1 MIKKAK
7 TRDKLQFGDFQ
18 TPPHLAKEVC
28 SLLSRLGIKP
38 ASIIEPNC
46 GTGSFVVATMEFFP
60 DAKKILAFDINETC
74 VKKSQD
80 AVRKAGRHT
89 TDVQITRA
97 DFFRVDWDTIT
108 HSLQQPLLIL
118 GNPPWV
124 TNSVLGTIKSS
135 NLPVKSN
142 FEQRRGIDA
151 ITGKSNF
158 DISEWMLSREIEW
171 ITGRQAVLAMLC
183 KTTVARKVLRRA
195 WKKGLHFNNADVYLI
210 DAQKHFGVAV
220 DAGLLVVTGS
230 PKDKTCDCRVH
241 RSLPG
246 QEVSS
251 LFGYRQ
257 NTLVANL
264 SLFEQHKNLWGLDG
278 YKWRSGIKHD
288 CAKVL
293 ELIPENSRYRNTL
306 GQHVLLE
313 PDYLYPMLK
322 SSDLA
327 RPGQPK
333 PIRWMLVTQHHI
345 GEDTSLIRRISPKTW
360 DYLTRHEDYFARR
373 ASTVYRN
380 RSRFAIFGVGDYSF
394 ADWKVGISGL
404 YKKLDFKVVGP
415 YMNKPVVLDDTCY
428 FIACISQSEAYT
440 LAELLN
446 SDVARE
452 FLSAFIFWDEK
463 RPITLSILKRL
474 SIRALA
480 KKLHMENRLKEY
492 LTHRQS
498 HHNQMLLWK

>member
-1 MIKKAK
+1 
-7 TRDKLQFGDFQ
+7 
-18 TPPHLAKEVC
+18 
-28 SLLSRLGIKP
+28 
-38 ASIIEPNC
+38 
-46 GTGSFVVATMEFFP
+46 
-60 DAKKILAFDINETC
+60 

-80 AVRKAGRHT
+80 AVRKAGTHT
-89 TDVQITRA
+89 TNVQITRD
-97 DFFRVDWDTIT
+97 DFFKVDWDTIT
-108 HSLQQPLLIL
+108 PSLHEPLLIL

-124 TNSVLGTIKSS
+124 TNSMLGTIKSS
-135 NLPVKSN
+135 NLPTKSN
-142 FEQRRGIDA
+142 FDDRRGIDA

-171 ITGRQAVLAMLC
+171 IAGRQAVLAMLC

-220 DAGLLVVTGS
+220 NACLLVVTGS

-241 RSLPG
+241 PSLSRQDASG
-246 QEVSS
+246 

-257 NTLVANL
+257 NTLVA
-264 SLFEQHKNLWGLDG
+264 SLPSFEQHKDLQGPEC

-293 ELIPENSRYRNTL
+293 ELVPENGRYRNAL
-306 GQHVLLE
+306 GRHVQLE
-313 PDYLYPMLK
+313 ADRLYPMLK

-327 RPGQPK
+327 RPGQVEPK
-333 PIRWMLVTQHHI
+333 RWMLVTQHYI
-345 GEDTSLIRRISPKTW
+345 AEDTSLMRRISPKTW
-360 DYLTRHEDYFARR
+360 NYLTLHEDYFARR

-380 RSRFAIFGVGDYSF
+380 RPRFAIFGVGDYSF
-394 ADWKVGISGL
+394 ADWKVAISGL

-428 FIACISQSEAYT
+428 FIPCTLREEAEL

-446 SDVARE
+446 SDTARE

-463 RPITLSILKRL
+463 RPITLSVLKRL

-480 KKLHMENRLKEY
+480 GKLHMENKLKEY
-492 LTHRQS
+492 LPHSQS
-498 HHNQMLLWK
+498 RHNQMLLWK